1 MKDILLPADT
11 YIVVNQTILTEIDK
25 NILINLYEPIIGP
38 ISVSLYLTLWS
49 DLDKHDLI
57 SSDYTHHHLM
67 TILKSSLKDIL
78 LARKSLESLGLIK
91 TYIKRND
98 NINEYLY
105 ELYSPLSAYEFFNH
119 PVLSVLLLN
128 NIGEIEYNNLRSY
141 YKKINIK
148 KTDYEEITSTM
159 NDTFKSINNT
169 TYENDLIRRKKEL
182 NINLNNII
190 DFDLIINSLPKD
202 LVNSHTFTKKTKEL
216 INELAFIY
224 NVDSVSMSEF
234 IRLVIDNVGIIDKE
248 KLREVVRKNYEFNNN
263 GSLPTIVYR
272 SQPDYLKS
280 PSGDSSPRSKMIK
293 VFENTKPYDF
303 LKFKNKGVKPSS
315 RELKILESLAIDY
328 NLPPGV
334 INVLVDY
341 SIRVKDG
348 KLNRTYLESIASVW
362 NRKGIKTVNDAMNE
376 AAKYRIKKDTSKI
389 STTSKKSVSPVP
401 SWMNEDN
408 KEEKMSDEELLE
420 LEKEMSIY
428 K

>member
-1 MKDILLPADT
+1 
-11 YIVVNQTILTEIDK
+11 
-25 NILINLYEPIIGP
+25 
-38 ISVSLYLTLWS
+38 
-49 DLDKHDLI
+49 
-57 SSDYTHHHLM
+57 
-67 TILKSSLKDIL
+67 
-78 LARKSLESLGLIK
+78 
-91 TYIKRND
+91 
-98 NINEYLY
+98 
-105 ELYSPLSAYEFFNH
+105 
-119 PVLSVLLLN
+119 
-128 NIGEIEYNNLRSY
+128 
-141 YKKINIK
+141 
-148 KTDYEEITSTM
+148 
-159 NDTFKSINNT
+159 
-169 TYENDLIRRKKEL
+169 
-182 NINLNNII
+182 
-190 DFDLIINSLPKD
+190 
-202 LVNSHTFTKKTKEL
+202 
-216 INELAFIY
+216 
-224 NVDSVSMSEF
+224 MSEF

>member
-78 LARKSLESLGLIK
+78 LARKSLESLGLTK

>member
-67 TILKSSLKDIL
+67 TILKSALKDIL
-78 LARKSLESLGLIK
+78 LARKSLESLGLTK

>member
-67 TILKSSLKDIL
+67 TILKSSLNDIL

-141 YKKINIK
+141 YKKINVK
-148 KTDYEEITSTM
+148 KSDYEEITSTM

-182 NINLNNII
+182 NINLANVI
-190 DFDLIINSLPKD
+190 DFDLVINSLPKD

-224 NVDSVSMSEF
+224 NVDSVGMSEF
-234 IRLVIDNVGIIDKE
+234 IRLVIDNVGIVDKE
-248 KLREVVRKNYEFNNN
+248 KLREVVRKNYEFNNS

-280 PSGDSSPRSKMIK
+280 PSGDSSPKSKMIK

-348 KLNRTYLESIASVW
+348 KLNKAYLESIASVW

-376 AAKYRIKKDTSKI
+376 ASKYHVKKDTSKV
-389 STTSKKSVSPVP
+389 SNANKKSVSPVP